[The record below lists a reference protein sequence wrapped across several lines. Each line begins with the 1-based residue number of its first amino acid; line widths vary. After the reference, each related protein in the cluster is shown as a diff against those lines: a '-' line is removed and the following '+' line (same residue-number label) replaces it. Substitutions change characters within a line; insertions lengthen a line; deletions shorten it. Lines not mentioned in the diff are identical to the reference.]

1 MITKSFTGQGR
12 TMGMRM
18 GCLDR
23 PGSPI
28 KKKQRIR
35 TSCWERREECWGSSN
50 LEELQQAN
58 RTITKTHKTI

>member
-18 GCLDR
+18 GCPDR

-28 KKKQRIR
+28 KKK
-35 TSCWERREECWGSSN
+35 RRGYGLPAGRGGRSVGD
-50 LEELQQAN
+50 LL
-58 RTITKTHKTI
+58 T